1 MLRVFDFS
9 SAAWNSRKSSL
20 NCDDSKQQQQ
30 KKLIF
35 IFSIRIAGL
44 LRNLSRPHRER
55 SLLWNTEL
63 GNSFTILPQPEQKSS
78 RCKVVTQQNT
88 LKNRVFV
95 NHSSK
100 LWRSRKHIRSRSRVW
115 SFSGVNTMSEL
126 CSPKEKKKL
135 YRSSSTAR
143 GETMKISVQKSS
155 HKTAT
160 RMCVEMQS
168 ITLKTSMMHVI
179 ARKMKSPNKIKV
191 LSYRR
196 LRFMASSLYTLA

>member
-1 MLRVFDFS
+1 MVS
-9 SAAWNSRKSSL
+9 IS
-20 NCDDSKQQQQ
+20 QQQNRQ
-30 KKLIF
+30 MLCCACSLLFSHTRHCRLSSVANAKSIRLFVSSMEQQEKFTELWRQQAAAAKKKLIF

-126 CSPKEKKKL
+126 CSPKEKKNCIDPRRQLEAKRWKYLCKNRLIKL
-135 YRSSSTAR
+135 PQ
-143 GETMKISVQKSS
+143 E
-155 HKTAT
+155 
-160 RMCVEMQS
+160 CV
-168 ITLKTSMMHVI
+168 
-179 ARKMKSPNKIKV
+179 
-191 LSYRR
+191 
-196 LRFMASSLYTLA
+196 LRCNR